1 MAPKIGAGQT
11 GSKKLR
17 FRSFTI
23 KNFKGIKEATLNL
36 GAGNA
41 SIHTLVGLNESG
53 KTTILEAINMFQ
65 PDEEGMHAIAQQS
78 MVELSKEQLIPKSLK
93 GDFTAEIRIEAT
105 VSISKNDIE
114 AMAEYCL
121 KELKLEIDESQIPT
135 EFLIVK
141 EFVYDNS
148 KYVTQ
153 NNLWHFRPY
162 LKRKQQKK
170 FTEYSGPSDECKK
183 LISLLRSR
191 LPRIIYFPN
200 FLFEFPD
207 KILVSGSLTDATET
221 ETKTDKYFVGI
232 IEDAMASLSPPMELG
247 KHVVNRVTSTNA
259 EHPFDKF
266 IQFWW
271 GSPEKESVDH
281 VLERLANK
289 ITKEV
294 FGRWQQI
301 LGPEIGRAEI
311 EVKSSIESN
320 DTTNERDVY
329 LTFQIKQGSQRYRI
343 SERSLGFR
351 WFFCFLL
358 FTRFSS
364 GAIEDQS
371 VVFLFDEP
379 ASNLHSTA
387 QAKLLDSFEV
397 ISGGKNSIIFSTHS
411 HHLVNPLWLEN
422 AHVVS
427 SGLDPDS
434 ELDVD
439 FSDANADINITI
451 SLYKRF
457 VGENDELSHYFQPIL
472 DRLQYSPSALE
483 AKDANVLVEGKSD
496 FYILN
501 WYKKTHAGN
510 LDLNFLPVNGVTN
523 ASAVLSL
530 LLGWAKEFVF
540 LHDSDDEGK
549 AAKGR
554 YLSEL
559 PIGEN
564 HFVEYEDIFGSGK
577 AKPKHIEELLSEAD
591 KAKIATHFDAKRVS
605 KSQIQ
610 RYFSSSLA
618 GSGSIDLDKDSLK
631 NLSKLTNHLNDR
643 LKPK

>member
-1 MAPKIGAGQT
+1 MK
-11 GSKKLR
+11 
-17 FRSFTI
+17 FRSFKI

-36 GAGNA
+36 GTGEA

-78 MVELSKEQLIPKSLK
+78 MVELSKDQLIPKSLK
-93 GDFTAEIRIEAT
+93 GDFTAKVRIEAT
-105 VSISKNDIE
+105 VAVSENDINAISSLCINE
-114 AMAEYCL
+114 FG
-121 KELKLEIDESQIPT
+121 LEIDRKKIPK
-135 EFLIVK
+135 EFLIIN

-148 KYVTQ
+148 KFVQQ
-153 NNLWHFRPY
+153 NNLWSFGAY
-162 LKRKQQKK
+162 LKTKKQKN
-170 FTEYSGPSDECKK
+170 FRRYSAPSKEWHK
-183 LISLLRSR
+183 IVMLLRSR

-207 KILVSGSLTDATET
+207 KILISGPLSGASET
-221 ETKTDKYFVGI
+221 ATKTNEYFVGI
-232 IEDAMASLSPPMELG
+232 IEDAMASLNPPMELK
-247 KHVVNRVTSTNA
+247 KHIIDRVTQTNS
-259 EHPFDKF
+259 EHPFSQF
-266 IQFWW
+266 MQFWF
-271 GSPEKESVDH
+271 GSPESESVND

-289 ITKEV
+289 ITEEV
-294 FGRWQQI
+294 FGRWKLI
-301 LGPEIGRAEI
+301 LGKEIGNAEI
-311 EVKSSIESN
+311 EVASSIEAN
-320 DTTNERDVY
+320 PLTNERDVY
-329 LTFQIKQGSQRYRI
+329 LTFRIKQGRPRYRV

-358 FTRFSS
+358 FTRFSR

-379 ASNLHSTA
+379 ASNLHSKA

-434 ELDVD
+434 ELGGE
-439 FSDANADINITI
+439 FSEANSEINITVTP
-451 SLYKRF
+451 YRRF
-457 VGENDELSHYFQPIL
+457 VGENDERSHYFQPIL
-472 DRLQYSPSALE
+472 DRLQYAPSALE

-496 FYILN
+496 FYILS
-501 WYKKTHAGN
+501 WYKKNHAQN
-510 LDLNFLPVNGVTN
+510 LRLNFLPVNGVTN

-530 LLGWAKEFVF
+530 LLGWAKDFIF
-540 LHDSDDEGK
+540 LVDSDDEGR
-549 AAKGR
+549 AAKAR
-554 YLSEL
+554 YQAEL
-559 PIGEN
+559 PLGVER
-564 HFVEYEDIFGSGK
+564 FVEYEDIFGHEK
-577 AKPKHIEELLSEAD
+577 TKPKQIEGLLSVND
-591 KAKIATHFDAKRVS
+591 KAKIAKYFDINRAS

-618 GSGSIDLDKDSLK
+618 GKDAIELDEQSLT
-631 NLSKLTNHLNDR
+631 NLSQLTNHIIKMLGAD
-643 LKPK
+643 KK